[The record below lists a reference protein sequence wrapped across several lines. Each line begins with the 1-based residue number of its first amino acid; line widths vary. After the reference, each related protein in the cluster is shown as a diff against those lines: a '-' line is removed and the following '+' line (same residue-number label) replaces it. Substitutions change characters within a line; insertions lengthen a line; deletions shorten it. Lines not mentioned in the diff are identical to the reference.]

1 MPELCTS
8 FGWQMTNLTIQPEY
22 MLWSIVVPPTVST
35 GSLVNRI
42 REYTSQKMA
51 EAIPQLG
58 KARSRINFWAPTSLT
73 VRGGHAPSQKAI
85 DDLIQ
90 QAHRCNPSASTS

>member
-1 MPELCTS
+1 
-8 FGWQMTNLTIQPEY
+8 
-22 MLWSIVVPPTVST
+22 VVPPTVSP

-51 EAIPQLG
+51 ETMPQLG
-58 KARSRINFWAPTSLT
+58 KVRSQINFWAPTSLT

-90 QAHRCNPSASTS
+90 QARRRKPSASTS